1 MWKPYQLISSS
12 EALEFYEPRW
22 KEEPLQEASTSVD
35 PRKSRQTSTMKLHD
49 IWPQYAYVKLIVQG
63 ISKGPIKV
71 YEGMSNSRMAET
83 ESVLQYMEWDV
94 LNVSILSREENLS
107 ITDIKIEVIKPGY
120 RIGDPIPA

>member
-1 MWKPYQLISSS
+1 MWKPYQLIRSS

-22 KEEPLQEASTSVD
+22 KEEATKKANTSFD
-35 PRKSRQTSTMKLHD
+35 AFEPCQTSTMKLRD

-63 ISKGPIKV
+63 KSKGPMKV

-83 ESVLQYMEWDV
+83 ESVLQYMEWNV
-94 LNVSILSREENLS
+94 LNVSILSQEDNLS

-120 RIGDPIPA
+120 RIGDPIQA